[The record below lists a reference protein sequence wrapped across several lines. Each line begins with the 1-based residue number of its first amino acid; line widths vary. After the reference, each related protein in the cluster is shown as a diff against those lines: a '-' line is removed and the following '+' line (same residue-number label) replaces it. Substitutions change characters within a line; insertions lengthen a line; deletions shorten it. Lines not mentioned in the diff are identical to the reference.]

1 MCLKSGMLPTRSTH
15 IIASHPCHVLTVE
28 NQGIGMLIAE
38 PHIEAFNCL
47 EEAHADQWVKQGEEV
62 AWLTLRMKMAQNL
75 LWETKQEYIEEW

>member
-1 MCLKSGMLPTRSTH
+1 
-15 IIASHPCHVLTVE
+15 
-28 NQGIGMLIAE
+28 MLIAE

-62 AWLTLRMKMAQNL
+62 AWLTLRIKMAQNL